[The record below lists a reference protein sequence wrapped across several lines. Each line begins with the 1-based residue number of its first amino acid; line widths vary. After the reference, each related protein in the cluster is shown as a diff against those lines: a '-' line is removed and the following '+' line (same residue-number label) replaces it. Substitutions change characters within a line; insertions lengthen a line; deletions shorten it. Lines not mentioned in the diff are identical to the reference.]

1 MARRHWFVLAI
12 AAALFIP
19 SLARAQQPNQ
29 PNQGGRGNFDPAQMR
44 ERFMNSI
51 KEQMGANEEEWKVIS
66 PKLTKVM
73 DASRDARSG
82 GFGFGRTRG
91 GGGGDNQPTTPVRQA
106 SEDLRKAL
114 ENKDTPAEDLAKKLA
129 TLREAR
135 EKARAELQGAQKEL
149 KELLTQRQ
157 EAVLVS
163 MGMLE

>member
-1 MARRHWFVLAI
+1 MARRNWYVLAI

-44 ERFMNSI
+44 ERFLNGI

-66 PKLTKVM
+66 PKLSKVM
-73 DASRDARSG
+73 DVQRDTRG

-91 GGGGDNQPTTPVRQA
+91 GGSTDNQPQSPVRQA
-106 SEDLRKAL
+106 SDDLRKAL
-114 ENKDTPAEDLAKKLA
+114 ENKDTPAEDISKKLSA
-129 TLREAR
+129 LREAR
-135 EKARAELQGAQKEL
+135 EKARADLQAAQKEL

-157 EAVLVS
+157 EAILVS